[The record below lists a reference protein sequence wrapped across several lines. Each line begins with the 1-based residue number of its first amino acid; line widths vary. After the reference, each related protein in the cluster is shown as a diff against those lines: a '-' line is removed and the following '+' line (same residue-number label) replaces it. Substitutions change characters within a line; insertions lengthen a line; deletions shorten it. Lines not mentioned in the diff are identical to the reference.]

1 MATKEQVAQ
10 IVQLRG
16 VGHSLEE
23 IAKRVGMSKSSVA
36 YQLKLLKKK
45 SSKSDP
51 SEVFSSALLGAT
63 IGTAGGLALAILLQ
77 QLKNG
82 K

>member
-45 SSKSDP
+45 YLI
-51 SEVFSSALLGAT
+51 V
-63 IGTAGGLALAILLQ
+63 
-77 QLKNG
+77 N
-82 K
+82 